1 MCLLLTTASF
11 YHSKVEST
19 NVTVTSARPS
29 AELSTL
35 PSDDSLR
42 KDIPIPAKNFTAEA
56 EEPVTSVVKSDDVKA
71 DIESKL
77 LNFPPRFNIVK
88 SQEDRK
94 RMVFLYIY
102 YWFSLFFLG
111 CNCVSV
117 TQSAKSDYNR
127 KVTTQ
132 FVNSDKEKRFKIKV
146 FFFSVTFIQA

>member
-1 MCLLLTTASF
+1 MCLLLTTTSF

-42 KDIPIPAKNFTAEA
+42 KDIPIPAKNLTAEA
-56 EEPVTSVVKSDDVKA
+56 EESVTSVVKSDDVKA

-94 RMVFLYIY
+94 SMVFLYIY
-102 YWFSLFFLG
+102 
-111 CNCVSV
+111 
-117 TQSAKSDYNR
+117 
-127 KVTTQ
+127 
-132 FVNSDKEKRFKIKV
+132 
-146 FFFSVTFIQA
+146 